1 MVVQLDG
8 GELLRLDT
16 TEADALYALLWRH
29 AAATRGAL
37 SAAARIRAAQ
47 GEALLTR
54 GVEVLDTLESQAVRM
69 ALRHTGIVTTGS
81 P

>member
-1 MVVQLDG
+1 MREKRGVAVQLDG

-16 TEADALYALLWRH
+16 TEAEALYDELWRL
-29 AAATRGAL
+29 AASTRGAL

-47 GEALLTR
+47 DSTTLLWGR
-54 GVEVLDTLESQAVRM
+54 VELLDTHESHAVET
-69 ALRHTGIVTTGS
+69 ALRR